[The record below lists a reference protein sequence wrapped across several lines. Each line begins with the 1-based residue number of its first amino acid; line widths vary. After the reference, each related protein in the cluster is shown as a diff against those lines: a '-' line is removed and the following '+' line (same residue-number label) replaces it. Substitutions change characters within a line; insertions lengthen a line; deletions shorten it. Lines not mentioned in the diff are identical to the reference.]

1 MNRYFNRFLILAGC
15 AAVLT
20 ACDENSWNDKL
31 DGFEVPDKNA
41 ETKTISYTMTSV
53 DYVQL
58 AKLKTAINLAG
69 TDKAAA
75 LAAVGADGCFNAE
88 ISPEDFLPLFLEQP
102 TFQYFALNDGSAV
115 NVTYATTGEYPAI
128 VKGAMNAQKYTVT
141 EADYQSVWESDVD
154 YTQAFAPSKPAAR
167 NIPSILKGAYPDA
180 AAGDYVIVNYNQAQT
195 DPVFNAAPEE
205 PGYNMSSVLGEL
217 TNGEAIEI
225 IGYVSAVSTQGPI
238 VTDAAGSVFVY
249 QPSNNSD
256 LKVGDQVTINS
267 TVGGYNSGF
276 QITKG
281 STVEVTGTQEV
292 TYPAA
297 KAMTVAEME
306 ARAKVGRNDYQA
318 PIFAKFEGKVSI
330 NEKGYINVAVDGTDV
345 QLSVYG
351 ASANLKKKF
360 TDGANASFTG
370 YVVSTSL
377 NGGVTFLN
385 VVVSS
390 VGSDNISSLAM
401 SRAAAGSRAV
411 TVASTSENAMYS
423 FNGSAWTAVNNMT
436 VLNHADYQSMGQSH
450 DNLSGTTPA
459 EVLPIYLA
467 RTYPY
472 AVADDVRYVVYY
484 YYNGSETV
492 TRCAECRFT
501 GTEWTGGFNGTTLV
515 TAQYVK
521 KNGKWMYSPD
531 VTITLPAGRGVE
543 ISTLYYQ
550 TCVDWVK
557 NNVPDGPKYVSSYGN
572 NEYYCG
578 TSAYQGNVDLR
589 GNKAI
594 EQYPDGYKGKTEE
607 EVVALEKKRF
617 EEEVLPA
624 ALAILHPDAAP
635 TAAGVE
641 PLYIIN
647 FYYYTGSATLPATV
661 IYRVTAPATFTYE
674 SCTWNEK

>member
-1 MNRYFNRFLILAGC
+1 
-15 AAVLT
+15 
-20 ACDENSWNDKL
+20 
-31 DGFEVPDKNA
+31 
-41 ETKTISYTMTSV
+41 
-53 DYVQL
+53 
-58 AKLKTAINLAG
+58 
-69 TDKAAA
+69 
-75 LAAVGADGCFNAE
+75 
-88 ISPEDFLPLFLEQP
+88 
-102 TFQYFALNDGSAV
+102 
-115 NVTYATTGEYPAI
+115 
-128 VKGAMNAQKYTVT
+128 
-141 EADYQSVWESDVD
+141 
-154 YTQAFAPSKPAAR
+154 
-167 NIPSILKGAYPDA
+167 
-180 AAGDYVIVNYNQAQT
+180 
-195 DPVFNAAPEE
+195 
-205 PGYNMSSVLGEL
+205 
-217 TNGEAIEI
+217 
-225 IGYVSAVSTQGPI
+225 
-238 VTDAAGSVFVY
+238 
-249 QPSNNSD
+249 
-256 LKVGDQVTINS
+256 
-267 TVGGYNSGF
+267 
-276 QITKG
+276 
-281 STVEVTGTQEV
+281 
-292 TYPAA
+292 
-297 KAMTVAEME
+297 
-306 ARAKVGRNDYQA
+306 
-318 PIFAKFEGKVSI
+318 
-330 NEKGYINVAVDGTDV
+330 
-345 QLSVYG
+345 
-351 ASANLKKKF
+351 
-360 TDGANASFTG
+360 
-370 YVVSTSL
+370 
-377 NGGVTFLN
+377 
-385 VVVSS
+385 
-390 VGSDNISSLAM
+390 M